1 MQRRGL
7 EVLYGNSM
15 EFAESMRG
23 QGNEVEVHVEPYA
36 RHDSLYLGGT
46 STTGFDAESIKAA
59 KLAGK
64 YPG

>member
-1 MQRRGL
+1 MQLRGL
-7 EVLYGNSM
+7 EVLYGNSS
-15 EFAESMRG
+15 EFVDR
-23 QGNEVEVHVEPYA
+23 GNEVEVHVEPYA

-46 STTGFDAESIKAA
+46 TGFDAESIKAA